1 MPDEEKTPPNIQ
13 REIEEDF
20 ASLYANNITY
30 EASVWDLKL
39 IFGQLD
45 QKLIQGQ
52 GQTAVDYHTAITLP
66 WSTVKSMVYY
76 LRVNLAGHEAEAGP
90 VKLPAR
96 ILPDRP
102 SVLGDNPATKA
113 AVEAMCKIWDEE
125 VGPSQS

>member
-1 MPDEEKTPPNIQ
+1 MPEEQKSPPEIQ
-13 REIEEDF
+13 REMEEDF
-20 ASLYANNITY
+20 ASLYANNVIY

-45 QKLIQGQ
+45 QRLTEGQ
-52 GQTAVDYHTAITLP
+52 GQTMVDYHTAITVP

-96 ILPDRP
+96 VQPARP
-102 SVLGDNPATKA
+102 NEFGDTPSAQA
-113 AVEAMCKIWDEE
+113 AAEAMRKIWDEE
-125 VGPSQS
+125 FGEK